1 MGASMRLLFALA
13 VISAALDTDDQS
25 ERWKPHAPC
34 GEYQAQADHYAIA
47 LETISD
53 CMTLDSDA
61 SRVACTARILSEAD
75 L

>member
-1 MGASMRLLFALA
+1 MRLLFALA
-13 VISAALDTDDQS
+13 VISVPLGTDDQS

-34 GEYQAQADHYAIA
+34 GEYQAQADHYATA
-47 LETISD
+47 LEMISD

-61 SRVACTARILSEAD
+61 NRVACTSQVLSQAE